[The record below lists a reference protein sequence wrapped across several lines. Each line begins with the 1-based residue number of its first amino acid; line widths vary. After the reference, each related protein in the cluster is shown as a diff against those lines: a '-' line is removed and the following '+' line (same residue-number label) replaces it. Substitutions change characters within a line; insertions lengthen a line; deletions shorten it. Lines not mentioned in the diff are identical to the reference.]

1 MIRKSAVMERLNL
14 VRMKAE
20 MDRKM
25 PATKRRVINSTIDE
39 ITQLVDEIVP
49 EAEAPKEEPKPK
61 TAKMDCNLEPI
72 MVGSQIGIDRYRC
85 HRCNTVVDKHD
96 QFCRKCGSMFEKE
109 AG

>member
-1 MIRKSAVMERLNL
+1 MIRKSAVLNRLKMM
-14 VRMKAE
+14 RTQTE

-25 PATKRRVINSTIDE
+25 PATRRRVINSTIDE
-39 ITQLVDEIVP
+39 MQALVDEIEP
-49 EAEAPKEEPKPK
+49 EAAEPAPEPKPK
-61 TAKMDCNLEPI
+61 TAKKDCNLEPI